1 MKTARAKIVTVL
13 AIILAGGCAGALY
26 GQSLAELARQD
37 RERKSQAAAK
47 GGKVYTNDDIPQATL
62 APAAPQPEAA
72 PAAEG
77 EPAAAP
83 GAAPSAA
90 EQAAPAG
97 EEEKSQTDLEKE
109 YRERFAKLSETL
121 NLETQKLDVMQRELN
136 LMQQQYY
143 PDPQV
148 ALQQQY
154 SRDDINKRTADIET
168 QKANVE
174 KAKQAI
180 TDFEDELRQKS
191 LPPGWAR

>member
-1 MKTARAKIVTVL
+1 MNAARIQIVAVL
-13 AIILAGGCAGALY
+13 AIIVTVVCADALY
-26 GQSLAELARQD
+26 GQSLADMARRD

-47 GGKVYTNDDIPQATL
+47 GAKVYTNDDIPQATL
-62 APAAPQPEAA
+62 APAAPQPEAEAAEEGEEAAA
-72 PAAEG
+72 PAA
-77 EPAAAP
+77 
-83 GAAPSAA
+83 GA
-90 EQAAPAG
+90 EAAPAP
-97 EEEKSQTDLEKE
+97 EEEKSQANLEKE
-109 YRERFAKLSETL
+109 YRDKFAQLRE
-121 NLETQKLDVMQRELN
+121 NLDRETQKLDVMQRELN

-143 PDPQV
+143 PDPQM

-180 TDFEDELRQKS
+180 TDLEDELRQKG